1 MKSKLLNPG
10 TLFVTALVV
19 MILAIPFAQVHFSRA
34 RGADVPQI
42 LLWRAG

>member
-1 MKSKLLNPG
+1 LKSKLLNPG

-19 MILAIPFAQVHFSRA
+19 MILAIPFAQLELTRA
-34 RGADVPQI
+34 RGDGIPQV

>member
-19 MILAIPFAQVHFSRA
+19 MILAIPFAQLQLSRS
-34 RGADVPQI
+34 RGNDVRQVF
-42 LLWRAG
+42 LWRAG

>member
-10 TLFVTALVV
+10 TLFVTALIV
-19 MILAIPFAQVHFSRA
+19 MILAIPLAQVQLSRV
-34 RGADVPQI
+34 RGDDVPQV